1 MQLLLNE
8 FSLKKVKYLIY
19 IGLFSFLI
27 ASCKKKDTT
36 WNTDWA
42 TPIISDTL
50 KLNKLFND
58 STLTTSNQTTINIDL
73 TRTLLD
79 IRLSDIITIPDTTI
93 TQIFSPVFSLNNVQP
108 GTSFVNTVEEHNFDL
123 QDVQLK
129 KMRTAAGKIKVKVFN
144 PLSTKVFFTIQLP
157 GATKNGVVFEQ
168 TYFVN
173 AGTVAQ
179 PSTAEEELDLSG
191 YDIDLTGESG
201 LSYNKI
207 QSKLSIKTDPDGPIV
222 SINSQNDFKFEGF
235 FSGLK
240 VDYAKGYFGNQ
251 VISDTSL
258 FTIPYLTNIIS
269 GNIDIPATN
278 LTFLIENGMKVSLK
292 GKLTQ
297 AENTNVS
304 NNTVAL
310 NSTEI
315 GSDFYVS
322 PATGSW
328 ASLQPSEQ
336 SINFNSTNSNI
347 EQYIEN
353 LGTEHKVGYQLQL
366 NPWGNIS
373 GGADEVFPN
382 SRIKVKIN
390 VEMPLQVGAD
400 GLTLRD
406 TFDFNLSQDPTKIHA
421 NSGVITVNA
430 TNAFPVSCEPVLYF
444 MDENNFVLHTVLGSS
459 QIASSVLG
467 SFNAQSG
474 LFEKKS
480 SVDFILPA
488 PLIADLDK
496 IKFVAIEAR
505 FDTPNATT
513 GFNEQQ
519 SIPYGAFLAV
529 KMNVKLNGTIV
540 Y

>member
-1 MQLLLNE
+1 M
-8 FSLKKVKYLIY
+8 KYIFY

-50 KLNKLFND
+50 KLNNLFND
-58 STLTTSNQTTINIDL
+58 STLTTTNQTTIDVDL

-93 TQIFSPVFSLNNVQP
+93 TQIFSPLFSLNNVQP
-108 GTSFVNTVEEHNFDL
+108 GTSFVNTVEEHSFDL

-157 GATKNGVVFEQ
+157 GATKNGAVFEQ

-173 AGTVAQ
+173 AGTITQ

-191 YDIDLTGESG
+191 YDIDLTGELG

-222 SINSQNDFKFEGF
+222 SINSQNDFKFEGL

-251 VISDTSL
+251 IISDTSL
-258 FTIPYLTNIIS
+258 FTIPYLTNITS

-292 GKLTQ
+292 GRLTH
-297 AENTNVS
+297 AENTNVE

-322 PATGSW
+322 PATGNW
-328 ASLQPSEQ
+328 TTLQPSEQ

-353 LGTEHKVGYQLQL
+353 IGAEHTVGYQIQL
-366 NPWGNIS
+366 NPWGNVS

-382 SRIKVKIN
+382 SRIKVKVN
-390 VEMPLQVGAD
+390 VQMPLQVGAD

-467 SFNAQSG
+467 SYNAQSG

-480 SVDFILPA
+480 SVAFVLPKE
-488 PLIADLDK
+488 LIADLEK
-496 IKFVAIEAR
+496 IKFVSIEAR
-505 FDTPNATT
+505 FDTPNTT
-513 GFNEQQ
+513 GSNEQQ

-529 KMNVKLNGTIV
+529 KMNVKLNGTII

>member
-1 MQLLLNE
+1 MQLLLNA
-8 FSLKKVKYLIY
+8 FSLNKVKHLIY

-50 KLNKLFND
+50 KLNHLFND
-58 STLTTSNQTTINIDL
+58 STLTTSNQTTIDVDL

-93 TQIFSPVFSLNNVQP
+93 TQIFSPLFSLNNVQP

-129 KMRTAAGKIKVKVFN
+129 KIRTAAGKIKVRVFN

-157 GATKNGVVFEQ
+157 GATKNGVLFEQ

-173 AGTVAQ
+173 AGTIAQ
-179 PSTAEEELDLSG
+179 PSTVEEELDLSG

-207 QSKLSIKTDPDGPIV
+207 QSKLSLKTDPDGPIV

-240 VDYAKGYFGNQ
+240 IDYAKGYFGNQ
-251 VISDTSL
+251 IISDTSL

-292 GKLTQ
+292 GKLTH

-304 NNTVAL
+304 NNTVTL
-310 NSTEI
+310 SSTEI

-322 PATGSW
+322 PATGGW

-353 LGTEHKVGYQLQL
+353 LGAEHKVGYQLQL

-390 VEMPLQVGAD
+390 VEIPLQVGAD

-421 NSGVITVNA
+421 NSGVIIVNA

-459 QIASSVLG
+459 QIASSGLG

-488 PLIADLDK
+488 PLITNLDK
-496 IKFVAIEAR
+496 IKFVVIEAR

-529 KMNVKLNGTIV
+529 KMNVKLNGTII

>member
-1 MQLLLNE
+1 
-8 FSLKKVKYLIY
+8 VKYIFY

-50 KLNKLFND
+50 KLNNLFND
-58 STLTTSNQTTINIDL
+58 STLTTTNQTTIDVDL
-73 TRTLLD
+73 TRTLLN
-79 IRLSDIITIPDTTI
+79 IRLSDIITIPVTTI
-93 TQIFSPVFSLNNVQP
+93 TQIFSPLFSLNNVQP

-129 KMRTAAGKIKVKVFN
+129 KIRTSAGKIKVKVFN
-144 PLSTKVFFTIQLP
+144 PLNTKVYYTVQLP

-173 AGTVAQ
+173 AGTIVQ
-179 PSTAEEELDLSG
+179 PSTAEEELELSG

-201 LSYNKI
+201 LSFNKL

-222 SINSQNDFKFEGF
+222 SINSQNDFKFEVL

-292 GKLTQ
+292 GRLTH
-297 AENTNVS
+297 AENTNVE

-315 GSDFYVS
+315 GADFYVS

-390 VEMPLQVGAD
+390 VEMPLQVGAE

-406 TFDFNLSQDPTKIHA
+406 TFDFNLNQDPTKIHA
-421 NSGVITVNA
+421 NSGLITVNA

-444 MDENNFVLHTVLGSS
+444 MDENNFVMHTVLGSS
-459 QIASSVLG
+459 QIASSILG
-467 SFNAQSG
+467 SFNIQSG

-480 SVDFILPA
+480 SVGFILPA

-505 FDTPNATT
+505 FDTPNGTT
-513 GFNEQQ
+513 GINEQQ

>member
-1 MQLLLNE
+1 M
-8 FSLKKVKYLIY
+8 KYIFY
-19 IGLFSFLI
+19 IGLLSFLI

-50 KLNKLFND
+50 KLNNLFND
-58 STLTTSNQTTINIDL
+58 STLTTTNQTTIDVDL

-93 TQIFSPVFSLNNVQP
+93 TQIFSPLFSLNNVQP
-108 GTSFVNTVEEHNFDL
+108 GTSFVNTVEEHSFDL

-129 KMRTAAGKIKVKVFN
+129 KMRTSAGKIKVKVFN

-157 GATKNGVVFEQ
+157 GATKNGAVFEQ
-168 TYFVN
+168 TYFVS
-173 AGTVAQ
+173 AGTIAE

-222 SINSQNDFKFEGF
+222 SINSQNDFKFEGL

-240 VDYAKGYFGNQ
+240 IDYAKGYFGNQ
-251 VISDTSL
+251 IISDTAL
-258 FTIPYLTNIIS
+258 FSIPYFNNVIGGTVDLPT
-269 GNIDIPATN
+269 TY

-292 GKLTQ
+292 GRLTH
-297 AENTNVS
+297 AENTNVE

-328 ASLQPSEQ
+328 TSLQPSEQ
-336 SINFNSTNSNI
+336 SINFNSLNSNI

-353 LGTEHKVGYQLQL
+353 LGAEHKVGYQLQL

-382 SRIKVKIN
+382 SRIKVKIQ

-421 NSGVITVNA
+421 NSGIITVNA

-444 MDENNFVLHTVLGSS
+444 MNENDFVLHTVLGSS

-474 LFEKKS
+474 LLEKKS
-480 SVDFILPA
+480 SVEFILPKE
-488 PLIADLDK
+488 LIADLDK

-505 FDTPNATT
+505 FDTPNSTNSV
-513 GFNEQQ
+513 NEQQ
-519 SIPYGAFLAV
+519 SIPYGAFLAI
-529 KMNVKLNGTIV
+529 KMNVKLNGTII

>member
-1 MQLLLNE
+1 MKN
-8 FSLKKVKYLIY
+8 YIY
-19 IGLFSFLI
+19 ICITLILI
-27 ASCKKKDTT
+27 ASCKKKDTS

-42 TPIISDTL
+42 APIISDTL
-50 KLNKLFND
+50 KLTHLFND
-58 STLTTSNQTTINIDL
+58 STLSTTNQTTIDVDL

-79 IRLSDIITIPDTTI
+79 LGLSDLISIPDTTI
-93 TQIFSPVFSLNNVQP
+93 TQVFSPLFSLNNVQP
-108 GTSFVNTVEEHNFDL
+108 GTAFVNTIEEHSFDL

-129 KMRTAAGKIKVKVFN
+129 KMRTSAGKIKVKVFN
-144 PLSTKVFFTIQLP
+144 PLTTKVFFTIQLP

-173 AGTVAQ
+173 AGTIAQ

-201 LSYNKI
+201 LSYNKL

-222 SINSQNDFKFEGF
+222 SINSQNDFTFTGQ

-240 VDYAKGYFGNQ
+240 LDYAKGYFGNQ
-251 VISDTSL
+251 LVSDTSS
-258 FTIPYLTNIIS
+258 FSISYLNNLIS
-269 GNIDIPATN
+269 GAIDVPATN
-278 LTFLIENGMKVSLK
+278 LAFLIENGMKVSLK
-292 GKLTQ
+292 GKLTH
-297 AENTNVS
+297 AENTNS
-304 NNTVAL
+304 ENNTVTL

-328 ASLQPSEQ
+328 STLQPSEQ
-336 SINFNSTNSNI
+336 SISFNSTNSNI

-353 LGTEHKVGYQLQL
+353 LGNQHKVGYQLQL
-366 NPWGNIS
+366 NPWGNVS
-373 GGADEVFPN
+373 GGSDEVFPN
-382 SRIKVKIN
+382 SRIKVKVN
-390 VEMPLQVGAD
+390 VQMPLQVGAD

-421 NSGVITVNA
+421 NSGIITVQA
-430 TNAFPVSCEPVLYF
+430 TNAFPISCEPTLYF
-444 MDENNFVLHTVLGSS
+444 MDANNFVLHTVLGSS

-467 SFNAQSG
+467 SYNPTNQ
-474 LFEKKS
+474 LIEKKS
-480 SVDFILPA
+480 SVEFILPKE
-488 PLIADLDK
+488 LIADLDK
-496 IKFVAIEAR
+496 IKFVSIEAR
-505 FDTPNATT
+505 FDTPNTT
-513 GFNEQQ
+513 GSNQQQ

-529 KMNVKLNGTIV
+529 KMNVKLNGTII

>member
-1 MQLLLNE
+1 
-8 FSLKKVKYLIY
+8 VKYIFY
-19 IGLFSFLI
+19 IGLLSFLI

-50 KLNKLFND
+50 KLNNLFND
-58 STLTTSNQTTINIDL
+58 STLTTSNQTTIDVDL

-108 GTSFVNTVEEHNFDL
+108 GTAFVNTVEEHNFDL

-201 LSYNKI
+201 LSYNKL

-222 SINSQNDFKFEGF
+222 SINNQNDFKFEGL

-258 FTIPYLTNIIS
+258 FSIPYLTNIIS

-292 GKLTQ
+292 GKLTH

-310 NSTEI
+310 SSTEI

-322 PATGSW
+322 PATGGW

-373 GGADEVFPN
+373 GGADEVFPT

-480 SVDFILPA
+480 SIDFILPA